1 MRRSALAAALV
12 LVLGTGAMAIAQ
24 TGGGDPPED
33 PGAIA
38 AQSNSFGECVS
49 NASEAEVANP
59 TELCA
64 HLKPGSENRG
74 EDEKSSG
81 GDPADGTHAAACKD
95 RPKEGGE
102 FGRCVSERASEFGR
116 CVDGKARAGEKN
128 PAAACD
134 ELKPGGDARG
144 GKPES
149 TPGGKPESTPGGQPE
164 STPGGQPEG
173 TPNGK
178 PEGTPGGQPEITPSG
193 QPEGTPGGGQ
203 PEGTPNGKPGGT
215 PGGPGS

>member
-38 AQSNSFGECVS
+38 AEASSFGECVAD
-49 NASEAEVANP
+49 ASEAEVANP

-64 HLKPGSENRG
+64 HLKPGSRD
-74 EDEKSSG
+74 EDEESSSG
-81 GDPADGTHAAACKD
+81 GPADGTHAAACKD
-95 RPKEGGE
+95 QPKKGGD
-102 FGRCVSERASEFGR
+102 FGRCVSERASAFGR
-116 CVDGKARAGEKN
+116 CVAEHARAGEKN

-134 ELKPGGDARG
+134 DLKPGGDERG
-144 GKPES
+144 GKPEG
-149 TPGGKPESTPGGQPE
+149 TPNGKPEGTPGGGQPE
-164 STPGGQPEG
+164 GTPGGQPEG

-178 PEGTPGGQPEITPSG
+178 PEGTPGG
-193 QPEGTPGGGQ
+193 PG
-203 PEGTPNGKPGGT
+203 N
-215 PGGPGS
+215 